1 MNLKYEE
8 TNTISDTP
16 QYNLPGLF
24 GKVNAAKKQINKK
37 GGVNDVP
44 DKNWLKANNN
54 HCNE

>member
-54 HCNE
+54 QCNE